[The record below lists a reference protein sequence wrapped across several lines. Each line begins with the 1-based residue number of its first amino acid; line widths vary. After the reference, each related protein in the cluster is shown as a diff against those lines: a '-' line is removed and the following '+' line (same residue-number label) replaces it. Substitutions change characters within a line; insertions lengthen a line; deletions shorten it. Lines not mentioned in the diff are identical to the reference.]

1 MTEKKNSKFLAALFA
16 SAMMFVQPAQA
27 NDITVNDEASLN
39 SALESSTYTRIFFE
53 NEIDVT
59 SPAGLPLWSG
69 KTLIGGQNGGMNI
82 LNLGNNMSYFLWNT
96 ENYFNLE
103 YIKFKNANF
112 TVEQPITVTSLN
124 CEYDGSGNTQDSSL
138 YTISGS
144 MASFTSNGKN
154 TFSNYTKA
162 QNGGVFNIGDS
173 RYADNNELHLNSDTF
188 NNNASSEKGGA
199 IAYMGYENVT
209 SDHNIL
215 EVAETSFNKNKSANG
230 GAIYSQYAYEM
241 DIKST
246 VNGSSSFKNNEAT
259 KNGGAI
265 YNIGSKTF
273 NIAGYNNEENKV
285 IFGGNT
291 AGSKGGAIYNE
302 NSNLT
307 ISNSIFEG
315 NQTTGD
321 DGGAIYNNSRESET
335 LKISDSTFTTN
346 QSKGFGGAISMASGN
361 LELENTDFA
370 GNSGYGGGAL
380 YVEQSVNKTT
390 ITGGTFKDN
399 FTRTGNGGVIY
410 DESYGTSTVSDAK
423 FEKNSANQI
432 SGVGGAIY
440 KSNGTLNI
448 QNTEFNINSAQKGGA
463 IYNYSDIFASNDV
476 NFTGNFSETSGGA
489 IHNTSNS
496 TSTITGGTF
505 EGNEAINGDGG
516 AIFDESYN
524 ATTISNATFKNNMA
538 TEACG
543 GAIYRQNGSLDL
555 TSTNFIGNSAKRG
568 GAIYN
573 DAETVNIKANGKDV
587 LFDGNKA
594 TELEA
599 TSDIY
604 NSGTVKLV
612 ADKTHSITFNG
623 NIGTDENETGTI
635 NISSSNTG
643 TINFNGIVS
652 YQDITLNNGTLVL
665 GQNATAGRTNYFDN
679 VSLTLNGGTLS
690 SANNFIDNITIDNL
704 NVVGDANFTFDIS
717 LDSEEGTS
725 DFFQIGSYLGNTK
738 LNIGKLNI
746 IAGMADGQTRSKI
759 KFSNQARLD
768 TIIDEINKRISFG
781 GVNYDVYLENN
792 ILTILREGTAI
803 DFAHAVI
810 DTYDEKTYTIG
821 DIDEIVSWVND
832 DNTLK
837 GKKLT
842 LNGGSNGKVI
852 KGETSSVYGIT
863 LGVDADGNAQEF
875 VVEDVASYENFY
887 VGIRNNGG
895 KVTIKNSTLQNNKS
909 TAEQKG
915 DIYFYGG
922 AIHNDA
928 GTVDLEDS
936 NFIKNSTTTKGG
948 AIYSKSGTLNI
959 KNTNFTENTSIDGGA
974 LYLTEGASATI
985 EGGTVEGNES
995 TSNGGAIYNDGAGTI
1010 KITGTEFKNNKSE
1023 RQEGGAIYNDGGNL
1037 EISDATFSDNNC
1049 SNNGG
1054 AIYHGSGIAN
1064 IDNTKFTNNKG
1075 DYGSG
1080 AIYNGDAATMTVSNS
1095 SFEGNISSSFGGA
1108 IKNDGSL
1115 TIENTSFKNNTSN
1128 YGGGAIYNY
1137 SNTTM
1142 TISNSSFEDNKTTQ
1156 GYGGA
1161 IANFGDLTIENT
1173 NFINNTSNT
1182 NGGAIYNSNNLTIK
1196 ATGGNEVEFTGNKS
1210 TSNEHTNGIYNT
1222 GDLYLTADDTSSITF
1237 NDNIGGDIGGSKYGI
1252 HITEDNTGTI
1262 NFNNKITNQSIYL
1275 NGGTL
1280 ALGQNASVRTTD
1292 YFENVDLTLNGGT
1305 FSMKNDRID
1314 EVTVYNLTIGDNNP
1328 NFTFD
1333 VNISNIAGESDK
1345 IIVDN
1350 AFNKNENGSL
1360 KLGPLNILAGMADD
1374 QIRSDMEFSNKDI
1387 NAVIDEVNKHIT
1399 YDGITYD
1406 IYAEGNK
1413 IIVMR
1418 GGYAIDFAHAI
1429 LDDTNLERTYQIP
1442 NAGENVTDWLNGDN
1456 KLVGSKFQLLGG
1468 NGTKTIQ
1475 GNNIEGIIIGTYNGS
1490 PQNYIVKDVDSY
1502 TGFYSAIINNG
1513 GIVDLTNTT
1522 FNNNNSPYDGGA
1534 IQNNSGTVN
1543 INNGVIFKGNN
1554 ATYNGGAIYNGENG
1568 TINFNLTN
1576 AGDSVKFENNVNGDI
1591 YNKGT
1596 VNFNGEGEV
1605 SFTSGI
1611 FGTVNSSMVN
1621 NGAKVSLSSTK
1632 SDYEGEYIQNS
1643 GTTTFL
1649 NQFKKGT
1656 TIINGG
1662 NVNWLADCDY
1672 WTKVTFNGGKLYI
1685 GSAGNNATFD
1695 VGTNS
1700 SIDGAELVYI
1710 NDGSTLFIEN
1720 DTKIG
1725 NIQGNGNFKVK
1736 YRTITIDD
1744 NSTLDSDLK
1753 MNISASTV
1761 KFEGTSERQT
1771 GSILGTLAQDTVTL
1785 DNAQYLFENTTITPD
1800 ITVDGTKLSGV
1811 WTTGD
1816 VNLNGQIT
1824 STGGGYVINE
1834 GNLTVSGNQSGFKGS
1849 FYQDRENTKTTINDS
1864 SYMFGGEKNIEK
1876 SELIVSG
1883 GTVNYD
1889 KVHLG
1894 KDAKLSQTITS
1905 TDVGILNSNVLNFTS
1920 SGAKAEFKSSGVV
1933 GNISLGAGIGN
1944 GQDNTI
1950 SFDNVKV
1957 SLADK
1962 NYVGKTLYDFKNSE
1976 INLIDGTGNLNNYV
1990 FDNIKTDNTKLD
2002 FNLKINR
2009 DDGNGNTIS
2018 TDNVTVNTSDTQKF
2032 ELGDVYITGEENG
2045 QLGDYTATGNLVDGN
2060 AELNEPSS
2068 PIWAGATTSW
2078 TYKIVLDGKQ
2088 KVKMAIEDYS
2098 DENTLNDMNKQGGK
2112 RFFQFSEGDTRDYH
2126 IGSSLEET
2134 ASGEFLVRGDNKNV
2148 ISGAIVDQTGALTGA
2163 NGDLFKLNN
2172 ETKLTIDN
2180 VTIKDATQVAKV
2192 NNDNAELNI
2201 QNTDIVKNGGSTAST
2216 LDVVKGTANISSSTF
2231 SENTTVAN
2239 GGAITSSGVLNIDN
2253 TKFNK
2258 NEATGTTNPATEGFG
2273 GAINSNGT
2281 TTIANSEFTENTA
2294 TISGGAIANSGTLN
2308 IDNTKFTKNEA
2319 KRTYATGTT
2328 TAFGQGGAIAHEK
2341 GTTTIKNSIFN
2352 ENKAY
2357 KHGGAIYAEEGTL
2370 TLENTEFTGNKT
2382 SYSGGAISTGE
2393 DENKDI
2399 TIDIK
2404 NSSFKNNTANEFAGA
2419 IYNYKGKLN
2428 IADSTFENN
2437 STMDNA
2443 AGAIY
2448 NNSGDATITN
2458 TDFIGN
2464 TALGDGSMYGGSAG
2478 GAISNTGNLNIIG
2491 GKFDSNKGYLGGA
2504 LYNNGNASILDT
2516 LFIGNEATST
2526 LNPNANGG
2534 AIKNASNLTITDASF
2549 SSNKASNGRGGAIYN
2564 TDDEGAV
2571 ATVNII
2577 AENKDVIFNDN
2588 VDSTGSNAIYNEATG
2603 SGVEINLNAGSSDIV
2618 FEDAIDGGTANI
2630 DKQII
2635 NINKDNGSAPTEG
2648 YVEFDNVVK
2657 NNTVNLY
2664 NGILTFD
2671 DAGNFDS
2678 SVLFNVNGGSVD
2690 LVNDNIQN
2698 VNLGNVTLNSDMNL
2712 YIDGNF
2718 ETKELDTIT
2727 ADGFTS
2733 NGNFINIAG
2742 INLLEPTE
2750 EKAFRISPLGT
2761 FADET
2766 VKNSVAAAI
2775 KYTGGEIVY
2784 SPIYKYNVSYD
2795 PTSAMLNFGLQSDNP
2810 SENFN
2815 PAVLSSSVGAQLGSY
2830 LNQINIYEQAFSNMD
2845 LMMIMTKEQ
2854 RNAMKYA
2861 NKYASQGTGNGGV
2874 ITFSPNQIPEQNKG
2888 MWFRPYTTFEN
2899 VNLSKGPNVKNI
2911 AYGSLF
2917 GGDTGL
2923 IELGHGWDMVASA
2936 YAAYNGS
2943 NQNYDGVTIT
2953 QNGGSLGVSGAWYK
2967 GNFYTGLTAN
2977 VGANAA
2983 EASSM
2988 YGKEDYTML
2997 ATGIASKSGYNF
3009 ELANGRFIIQPNFL
3023 MSYTFVNTFDY
3034 TNAAGVKITSD
3045 PLNAIQIAPGVKL
3058 IGNLKNGWQPYLG
3071 VQMIWNI
3078 MDRTKFYANNV
3089 SLPNM
3094 SVDPYVQYGV
3104 GVQKKIG
3111 ERFTGFGQAM
3121 LRNGGR
3127 NGVALQFGFR
3137 WSL

>member
-27 NDITVNDEASLN
+27 NDITVNDEATLE
-39 SALESSTYTRIFFE
+39 SALENGNYTRIFLG
-53 NEIDVT
+53 NDIDVT

-69 KTLIGGQNGGMNI
+69 KTLIGGDKNDMKT
-82 LNLGNNMSYFLWNT
+82 LSLGNNMSYFLWDA

-103 YIKFKNANF
+103 YIKIKDGNF
-112 TVEQPITVTSLN
+112 TINQPITVTSLN

-173 RYADNNELHLNSDTF
+173 QYADNNELHLNADTF
-188 NNNASSEKGGA
+188 NDNTSSEKGGA
-199 IAYMGYENVT
+199 IAYMGYQNVIG
-209 SDHNIL
+209 DHNIL
-215 EVAETSFNKNKSANG
+215 EVAETSFNTNKSADG

-273 NIAGYNNEENKV
+273 NITGYNNDETGEINKV

-307 ISNSIFEG
+307 ISNSVFES

-361 LELENTDFA
+361 LELKDTDFA

-380 YVEQSVNKTT
+380 YVKQSVNKTT

-410 DESYGTSTVSDAK
+410 DESYKTTTVSDAK

-432 SGVGGAIY
+432 SGAGGAIY
-440 KSNGTLNI
+440 KANGTLNI
-448 QNTEFNINSAQKGGA
+448 QNTEFNTNSAKAGGA

-555 TSTNFIGNSAKRG
+555 TNTNFIGNSAKRG

-573 DAETVNIKANGKDV
+573 AEETVNIKANGKDV

-623 NIGTDENETGTI
+623 NIGTDENEKGTI

-652 YQDITLNNGTLVL
+652 YQNITLNKGTLVL

-725 DFFQIGSYLGNTK
+725 DFFQIGSYFGNTK

-759 KFSNQARLD
+759 KFSNQARLS

-792 ILTILREGTAI
+792 ILTVLREGTAI

-810 DTYDEKTYTIG
+810 DTQDEKTYTIG
-821 DIDEIVSWVND
+821 NTDEIVSWVND

-842 LNGGSNGKVI
+842 LKGGSNGKVI
-852 KGETSSVYGIT
+852 KGETSSVYGIS

-936 NFIKNSTTTKGG
+936 NFTKNSTTTKGG

-959 KNTNFTENTSIDGGA
+959 KNTNFTENTSVNGGA

-985 EGGTVEGNES
+985 DSGVFDGNK
-995 TSNGGAIYNDGAGTI
+995 SNGYGGAIYNNGTGTI
-1010 KITGTEFKNNKSE
+1010 KITGTEFKNSYAFT
-1023 RQEGGAIYNDGGNL
+1023 EGGAIYNDGGTL
-1037 EISDATFSDNNC
+1037 EISDAKFSDNTGDNG
-1049 SNNGG
+1049 GG
-1054 AIYHGSGIAN
+1054 AIYHNSGIAT
-1064 IDNTKFTNNKG
+1064 IDKTTFTNNKG
-1075 DYGSG
+1075 EYGSG
-1080 AIYNGDAATMTVSNS
+1080 AIYNGSGATMKITNS
-1095 SFEGNISSSFGGA
+1095 SFEGNNTTNSNGGA
-1108 IKNDGSL
+1108 IKNYGTL
-1115 TIENTSFKNNTSN
+1115 TLENTSFKNNTAQ
-1128 YGGGAIYNY
+1128 Y
-1137 SNTTM
+1137 
-1142 TISNSSFEDNKTTQ
+1142 
-1156 GYGGA
+1156 
-1161 IANFGDLTIENT
+1161 
-1173 NFINNTSNT
+1173 
-1182 NGGAIYNSNNLTIK
+1182 NGGAIYNNNDLTIK
-1196 ATGGNEVEFTGNKS
+1196 ASGGNEVEFTDNKAS
-1210 TSNEHTNGIYNT
+1210 FEESNGIYNS
-1222 GDLYLTADDTSSITF
+1222 GFLYLTADDTSSITF
-1237 NDNIGGDIGGSKYGI
+1237 NDNIGGAGNIY
-1252 HITEDNTGTI
+1252 ITADNKGTI
-1262 NFNNKITNQSIYL
+1262 NFNNKITTQSIHL
-1275 NGGTL
+1275 LSGTL
-1280 ALGQNASVRTTD
+1280 ALGQNASAGRTD
-1292 YFENVDLTLNGGT
+1292 YFDTVSLTLNGGT
-1305 FSMKNDRID
+1305 FSTKNKYID
-1314 EVTVYNLTIGDNNP
+1314 EVTVENLTISLGNP
-1328 NFTFD
+1328 NYMFD
-1333 VNISNIAGESDK
+1333 VDISNIAGESDK
-1345 IIVDN
+1345 IIVN
-1350 AFNKNENGSL
+1350 NTFNKDLNGSL

-1374 QIRSDMEFSNKDI
+1374 QIRSDIEFSNQDI
-1387 NAVIDEVNKHIT
+1387 NTVIDEVNKHIT
-1399 YDGITYD
+1399 YDGKKYD

-1429 LDDTNLERTYQIP
+1429 LDDTNIERTYQIP
-1442 NAGENVTDWLNGDN
+1442 NAGENVTDWLRGDN
-1456 KLVGSKFQLLGG
+1456 KLVGKKFQLLGG

-1475 GNNIEGIIIGTYNGS
+1475 GNNIEGIIIGTYKGS

-1513 GIVDLTNTT
+1513 GVVDITNTT

-1543 INNGVIFKGNN
+1543 INNGVTFTGNK
-1554 ATYNGGAIYNGENG
+1554 ATYNGGAIYNGEKG

-1591 YNKGT
+1591 YNAGT

-1621 NGAKVSLSSTK
+1621 NGAKVSFSSTK

-1643 GTTTFL
+1643 GKTTFL

-1656 TIINGG
+1656 TTINGG
-1662 NVNWLADCDY
+1662 DVNWLADCDY

-1695 VGTNS
+1695 VGINS

-1720 DTKIG
+1720 NTKIG

-1736 YRTITIDD
+1736 YKTITIDD
-1744 NSTLDSDLK
+1744 NSTLDSNLK
-1753 MNISASTV
+1753 MNLSDSTV

-1771 GSILGTLAQDTVTL
+1771 GSILGRLAQDNVTL

-1800 ITVDGTKLSGV
+1800 ITVDGKKLSGV
-1811 WTTGD
+1811 RTTGD

-1864 SYMFGGEKNIEK
+1864 GNMFGGDKNIEK

-1883 GTVNYD
+1883 GSLNYD
-1889 KVHLG
+1889 KVNLG
-1894 KDAKLSQTITS
+1894 KDAKLSQTLT
-1905 TDVGILNSNVLNFTS
+1905 TDAANELNSNIIKFTED
-1920 SGAKAEFKSSGVV
+1920 GARAEFVSNGSVR
-1933 GNISLGAGIGN
+1933 NISLKSGIDN
-1944 GQDNTI
+1944 GKTNTI
-1950 SFDNVKV
+1950 AFDNLKV

-1962 NYVGKTLYDFKNSE
+1962 NYNGKTQYEFKNSE
-1976 INLIDGTGNLNNYV
+1976 INLIDGTGQTNDYV
-1990 FDNIKTDNTKLD
+1990 IGNVSATDTKLS
-2002 FNLKINR
+2002 FNLGINR
-2009 DDGNGNTIS
+2009 NDGNGNTIT
-2018 TDNVTVNTSDTQKF
+2018 TDSLTINSSDLQKF
-2032 ELGDVYITGEENG
+2032 DIGDIFITGEENG
-2045 QLGDYTATGNLVDGN
+2045 QRGDYTATDNLLNGN
-2060 AELNEPSS
+2060 AELNDPTS
-2068 PIWAGATTSW
+2068 PVIIGATTSW

-2112 RFFQFSEGDTRDYH
+2112 RFFHFTEGDTRDYH

-2134 ASGEFLVRGDNKNV
+2134 ASGEFSVRGDNKNV
-2148 ISGAIVDQTGALTGA
+2148 ISGAIVDSTGALTGA

-2180 VTIKDATQVAKV
+2180 VTIKDATQVASV
-2192 NNDNAELNI
+2192 NNDNAVLNI
-2201 QNTDIVKNGGSTAST
+2201 KNSNIVSNGGNSITV
-2216 LDVVKGTANISSSTF
+2216 DVVKGTANITSSTF
-2231 SENTTVAN
+2231 SENTNTAKGGAVAN
-2239 GGAITSSGVLNIDN
+2239 SGTLNIDN
-2253 TKFNK
+2253 SKFNK
-2258 NEATGTTNPATEGFG
+2258 NESTGMTSATSEGYG
-2273 GAINSNGT
+2273 GAVNNDGT
-2281 TTIANSEFTENTA
+2281 ATIVNSEFTENTA
-2294 TISGGAIANSGTLN
+2294 IRKGGAIANSGTLN
-2308 IDNTKFTKNEA
+2308 VDGTTFTNNEA
-2319 KRTYATGTT
+2319 IAMGY
-2328 TAFGQGGAIAHEK
+2328 GGAIAHEK
-2341 GTTTIKNSIFN
+2341 GTTTVKNSIFKD
-2352 ENKAY
+2352 NKAY
-2357 KHGGAIYAEEGTL
+2357 KFGGAIYAEEGAL

-2393 DENKDI
+2393 DETKNI

-2404 NSSFKNNTANEFAGA
+2404 NSSFKNNTASDFAGA

-2428 IADSTFENN
+2428 IADSTFESNN
-2437 STMDNA
+2437 AMGNP

-2448 NNSGDATITN
+2448 NNGGDATITN
-2458 TDFIGN
+2458 TDFVGN
-2464 TALGDGSMYGGSAG
+2464 LATGEGSMFGGSAG
-2478 GAISNTGNLNIIG
+2478 GAIANIGNLDVVG
-2491 GKFDSNKGYLGGA
+2491 GKFDSNKAYIGGA
-2504 LYNNGNASILDT
+2504 LYNSGNASFKDT
-2516 LFIGNEATST
+2516 LFISNEATST
-2526 LNPNANGG
+2526 LYSDANGG
-2534 AIKNASNLTITDASF
+2534 AIKNTSNLTLTDVTF
-2549 SSNKASNGRGGAIYN
+2549 SDNIASNGRGGAIYN
-2564 TDDEGAV
+2564 TDDNGSV

-2577 AENKDVIFNDN
+2577 AENKDVIFSGNT
-2588 VDSTGSNAIYNEATG
+2588 DSEGSSAIYNEAKG
-2603 SGVEINLNAGSSDIV
+2603 NGVEINLNAGSKDII
-2618 FEDAIDGGTANI
+2618 FEDAIDGGKANI

-2635 NINKDNGSAPTEG
+2635 NINKANGSAPTDG

-2664 NGILTFD
+2664 NGILSFD
-2671 DAGNFDS
+2671 ESGSFDS
-2678 SVLFNVNGGSVD
+2678 SVLFNVNGGSID

-2698 VNLGNVTLNSDMNL
+2698 VNLGKLTLNSDLNL
-2712 YIDGNF
+2712 YLDGNF
-2718 ETKELDTIT
+2718 ATQQLDTIT

-2733 NGNFINIAG
+2733 NGKFINVAG
-2742 INLLEPTE
+2742 INIMEPTE
-2750 EKAFRISPLGT
+2750 EKSFSISPLGT
-2761 FADET
+2761 FSDEA
-2766 VKNSVAAAI
+2766 VKNAVASAI
-2775 KYTGGEIVY
+2775 KYTGGPISY
-2784 SPIYKYNVSYD
+2784 SPIYKYNVTYD
-2795 PTSAMLNFGLQSDNP
+2795 PTTTMLNFARGGGDSSD
-2810 SENFN
+2810 FN
-2815 PAVLSSSVGAQLGSY
+2815 PAVLSSSVGAQMGSY

-2845 LMMIMTKEQ
+2845 LMMIMPREQ

-2861 NKYASQGTGNGGV
+2861 NKYASQGTGNGGI
-2874 ITFSPNQIPEQNKG
+2874 ITFSPNQIPEEDKG
-2888 MWFRPYTTFEN
+2888 LWFRPYTTFEN
-2899 VNLSKGPNVKNI
+2899 VDLNKGPNVKNI

-2977 VGANAA
+2977 VGANVAD
-2983 EASSM
+2983 ASSM
-2988 YGKEDYTML
+2988 YGKEDFTML
-2997 ATGIASKSGYNF
+2997 ATGVASKTGYNI
-3009 ELANGRFIIQPNFL
+3009 ELANGKFIIQPNFL

-3045 PLNAIQIAPGVKL
+3045 PLHAIQIAPGIKL
-3058 IGNLKNGWQPYLG
+3058 IGNLKNGWQPYIG

-3078 MDRTKFYANNV
+3078 MDKSKFYANDV

-3104 GVQKKIG
+3104 GLQKKIG

-3121 LRNGGR
+3121 MRNGGR

>member
-1 MTEKKNSKFLAALFA
+1 
-16 SAMMFVQPAQA
+16 
-27 NDITVNDEASLN
+27 
-39 SALESSTYTRIFFE
+39 
-53 NEIDVT
+53 
-59 SPAGLPLWSG
+59 
-69 KTLIGGQNGGMNI
+69 
-82 LNLGNNMSYFLWNT
+82 
-96 ENYFNLE
+96 
-103 YIKFKNANF
+103 
-112 TVEQPITVTSLN
+112 
-124 CEYDGSGNTQDSSL
+124 
-138 YTISGS
+138 
-144 MASFTSNGKN
+144 
-154 TFSNYTKA
+154 
-162 QNGGVFNIGDS
+162 
-173 RYADNNELHLNSDTF
+173 
-188 NNNASSEKGGA
+188 
-199 IAYMGYENVT
+199 
-209 SDHNIL
+209 
-215 EVAETSFNKNKSANG
+215 
-230 GAIYSQYAYEM
+230 M

-246 VNGSSSFKNNEAT
+246 VDGNSSFTGNEASE
-259 KNGGAI
+259 NGGAI
-265 YNIGSKTF
+265 YNRGSKTF
-273 NIAGYNNEENKV
+273 SISGYYNEAQPDNTKKI
-285 IFGGNT
+285 IFEGNT

-307 ISNSIFEG
+307 ISNSVFES

-321 DGGAIYNNSRESET
+321 DGGAIYNNTRESET

-361 LELENTDFA
+361 LELKDTDFA
-370 GNSGYGGGAL
+370 ANSGYGGGAL
-380 YVEQSVNKTT
+380 YIESSVKETT

-410 DESYGTSTVSDAK
+410 DESYGTSTISDAK

-432 SGVGGAIY
+432 SGAGGAIY
-440 KSNGTLNI
+440 KANGTLNI
-448 QNTEFNINSAQKGGA
+448 QNTEFNTNSAKAGGA

-555 TSTNFIGNSAKRG
+555 TNTNFIGNSAKRG

-573 DAETVNIKANGKDV
+573 AEETVNIKANGKDV

-623 NIGTDENETGTI
+623 NIGTDENEKGTI

-652 YQDITLNNGTLVL
+652 YQNITLNKGTLVL

-690 SANNFIDNITIDNL
+690 SANNFIDKITIDNL
-704 NVVGDANFTFDIS
+704 NVVEDANFTFDIS

-725 DFFQIGSYLGNTK
+725 DFFQIGSFFGNTK

-759 KFSNQARLD
+759 KFSNQARLS

-792 ILTILREGTAI
+792 ILTVLREGTAI

-810 DTYDEKTYTIG
+810 DTQDEKTYTIG
-821 DIDEIVSWVND
+821 NTDEIVSWVND

-842 LNGGSNGKVI
+842 LKGGSNGKVI
-852 KGETSSVYGIT
+852 KGETSSVEGIS
-863 LGVDADGNAQEF
+863 LGVDEDGNAQEF

-895 KVTIKNSTLQNNKS
+895 KVTIKNSTLQKNES

-928 GTVDLEDS
+928 GSVDIENS
-936 NFIKNSTTTKGG
+936 NFTENNTTTKGG
-948 AIYSKSGTLNI
+948 AIYSKSGILNI
-959 KNTNFTENTSIDGGA
+959 KDTNFTGNTSYDGGA

-985 EGGTVEGNES
+985 EGGVFDGNKAYLGYTGS
-995 TSNGGAIYNDGAGTI
+995 RGGAIYNNGTGTI
-1010 KITGTEFKNNKSE
+1010 KITGTEFKNSYAYK
-1023 RQEGGAIYNDGGNL
+1023 EGGAIYNDGGTL
-1037 EISDATFSDNNC
+1037 EISDAKFSDNTGANG
-1049 SNNGG
+1049 GG
-1054 AIYHGSGIAN
+1054 AIYNESGIAT
-1064 IDNTKFTNNKG
+1064 IDKTTFTNNKG
-1075 DYGSG
+1075 EYGTG
-1080 AIYNGDAATMTVSNS
+1080 AIYNASGATMKITNS
-1095 SFEGNISSSFGGA
+1095 SFEGNNTTDSNGGA
-1108 IKNDGSL
+1108 IKNYGTL
-1115 TIENTSFKNNTSN
+1115 TLENTSFKNNTAQ
-1128 YGGGAIYNY
+1128 Y
-1137 SNTTM
+1137 
-1142 TISNSSFEDNKTTQ
+1142 
-1156 GYGGA
+1156 
-1161 IANFGDLTIENT
+1161 
-1173 NFINNTSNT
+1173 
-1182 NGGAIYNSNNLTIK
+1182 NGGAIYNNNNLTIK
-1196 ATGGNEVEFTGNKS
+1196 ATGGNEVEFTDNKAS
-1210 TSNEHTNGIYNT
+1210 FEESNGIYNS
-1222 GDLYLTADDTSSITF
+1222 GFLYLTADDTSSITF
-1237 NDNIGGDIGGSKYGI
+1237 NDNIGGAGNIY
-1252 HITEDNTGTI
+1252 ITNDNKGTI
-1262 NFNNKITNQSIYL
+1262 NFNNKITTQSIHL

-1280 ALGQNASVRTTD
+1280 ALGQNASAGRTD
-1292 YFENVDLTLNGGT
+1292 YFDTVSLTLNGGT
-1305 FSMKNDRID
+1305 FSTKNKYID
-1314 EVTVYNLTIGDNNP
+1314 EVTVENLTISLGNP
-1328 NFTFD
+1328 NYMFD
-1333 VNISNIAGESDK
+1333 VDISNIAGESDK
-1345 IIVDN
+1345 IIVN
-1350 AFNKNENGSL
+1350 NTFNKDLNGSL

-1374 QIRSDMEFSNKDI
+1374 QIRSDIEFSNQDI
-1387 NAVIDEVNKHIT
+1387 NTVIDEVNKHIT
-1399 YDGITYD
+1399 YDGKKYD

-1429 LDDTNLERTYQIP
+1429 LDDTNIERTYQIP
-1442 NAGENVTDWLNGDN
+1442 NAGENVTDWLRGDN
-1456 KLVGSKFQLLGG
+1456 KLVGKKFQLLGG

-1475 GNNIEGIIIGTYNGS
+1475 GNNIEGIIIGTYKGS
-1490 PQNYIVKDVDSY
+1490 QQNYIVKDVDSY

-1513 GIVDLTNTT
+1513 GVVDITNTT

-1543 INNGVIFKGNN
+1543 INNGVTFTGNK
-1554 ATYNGGAIYNGENG
+1554 ATYNGGAIYNGEKG

-1591 YNKGT
+1591 YNAGT

-1621 NGAKVSLSSTK
+1621 NGAKVSFSSTK

-1643 GTTTFL
+1643 GMTTFL

-1662 NVNWLADCDY
+1662 DVNWLADCDY
-1672 WTKVTFNGGKLYI
+1672 WTKVIFNGGKLYI
-1685 GSAGNNATFD
+1685 GAAGNNATFD

-1720 DTKIG
+1720 NTKIG

-1744 NSTLDSDLK
+1744 NSTLDSNLK
-1753 MNISASTV
+1753 MNISDSTV

-1771 GSILGTLAQDTVTL
+1771 GSILGRLAQDNVTL
-1785 DNAQYLFENTTITPD
+1785 DNAQYLFENTTITPN
-1800 ITVDGTKLSGV
+1800 ITVDGTELSGV
-1811 WTTGD
+1811 LTTGD

-1864 SYMFGGEKNIEK
+1864 GNMFGGEKNIEK

-1883 GTVNYD
+1883 GSLNYD
-1889 KVHLG
+1889 KVNLG
-1894 KDAKLSQTITS
+1894 KDAKLSQTLT
-1905 TDVGILNSNVLNFTS
+1905 TDAANELNSNILKFTED
-1920 SGAKAEFKSSGVV
+1920 GARAEFVSNGSVR
-1933 GNISLGAGIGN
+1933 NISLKSGIDN
-1944 GQDNTI
+1944 GKTNTI
-1950 SFDNVKV
+1950 AFDNIKV

-1962 NYVGKTLYDFKNSE
+1962 NYNGKTQYEFKNSE
-1976 INLIDGTGNLNNYV
+1976 INLIDGTGQTNDYV
-1990 FDNIKTDNTKLD
+1990 IDNVSATDTKLS
-2002 FNLKINR
+2002 FNLGINR
-2009 DDGNGNTIS
+2009 NDGNGNTIT
-2018 TDNVTVNTSDTQKF
+2018 TDSLTINSSDLQKF
-2032 ELGDVYITGEENG
+2032 DIGDIFITGEENG
-2045 QLGDYTATGNLVDGN
+2045 QRGDYTATGNLLNGN
-2060 AELNEPSS
+2060 AELNDPTS
-2068 PIWAGATTSW
+2068 PVIIGATTSW

-2112 RFFQFSEGDTRDYH
+2112 RFFHFTEGDTRDYH

-2134 ASGEFLVRGDNKNV
+2134 ASGEFSVRGDNKNV
-2148 ISGAIVDQTGALTGA
+2148 ISGAIVDSTGALTGE

-2180 VTIKDATQVAKV
+2180 VTIKDATQVASV
-2192 NNDNAELNI
+2192 NNDNAVLNI
-2201 QNTDIVKNGGSTAST
+2201 KNSNIVSNGGNSITV
-2216 LDVVKGTANISSSTF
+2216 DVVKGTANIENSTF
-2231 SENTTVAN
+2231 DTN
-2239 GGAITSSGVLNIDN
+2239 GGGLSGGVIGNRDTLNVAGSKFTGNGAII
-2253 TKFNK
+2253 
-2258 NEATGTTNPATEGFG
+2258 FG
-2273 GAINSNGT
+2273 GAIANAGTADISGTIFEKNTAQGGGGAIFNDAGGNMTISNNSKFSENEASAGGTIVNAGNLNVDGTAFTKNKATGPKQSPALGYGGAIETSGT
-2281 TTIANSEFTENTA
+2281 TTVTNSEFTENTA
-2294 TISGGAIANSGTLN
+2294 TYYGGAIANSGTLN
-2308 IDNTKFTKNEA
+2308 IENTVFEKNEA
-2319 KRTYATGTT
+2319 LKTYAPGTT
-2328 TAFGQGGAIAHEK
+2328 NAFGQGGAIAHEK

-2393 DENKDI
+2393 EENKDI

-2404 NSSFKNNTANEFAGA
+2404 NSSFKNNTANDFAGA

-2448 NNSGDATITN
+2448 NNGGDATITN

-2464 TALGDGSMYGGSAG
+2464 TALGATYGGYAG
-2478 GAISNTGNLNIIG
+2478 GAIFNTGNLDIIG
-2491 GKFDSNKGYLGGA
+2491 GKFDSNQGYLGGA
-2504 LYNNGNASILDT
+2504 LYNSGNASILDT

-2526 LNPNANGG
+2526 LNPKANGG
-2534 AIKNASNLTITDASF
+2534 AIKNVSNLTITDASF

-2603 SGVEINLNAGSSDIV
+2603 SGVEINLNAGSKDII

-2635 NINKDNGSAPTEG
+2635 NINKANGSAPTNG
-2648 YVEFDNVVK
+2648 YVEFYNVVK

-2664 NGILTFD
+2664 NGILSFD
-2671 DAGNFDS
+2671 ESGSFDS
-2678 SVLFNVNGGSVD
+2678 SVLFNVNGGSID

-2698 VNLGNVTLNSDMNL
+2698 VNLGKLTLNSDLNL
-2712 YIDGNF
+2712 YLDGNF
-2718 ETKELDTIT
+2718 ATQQLDTIT

-2733 NGNFINIAG
+2733 NGKFINVAG
-2742 INLLEPTE
+2742 INIMEPTE
-2750 EKAFRISPLGT
+2750 EKSFSISPLGT
-2761 FADET
+2761 FSDEA
-2766 VKNSVAAAI
+2766 VKNTVASAI
-2775 KYTGGEIVY
+2775 KYTGGPISY
-2784 SPIYKYNVSYD
+2784 SPIYKYNVTYD
-2795 PTSAMLNFGLQSDNP
+2795 PTTTMLNFARGGGDSSD
-2810 SENFN
+2810 FN
-2815 PAVLSSSVGAQLGSY
+2815 PTVLSSSVGAQMGSY

-2845 LMMIMTKEQ
+2845 LMMIMPREQ

-2874 ITFSPNQIPEQNKG
+2874 ITFSPNQIPEEDKG
-2888 MWFRPYTTFEN
+2888 LWFRPYTTFEN
-2899 VNLSKGPNVKNI
+2899 VDLNKGPNVKNI

-2977 VGANAA
+2977 VGANVAD
-2983 EASSM
+2983 ASSM
-2988 YGKEDYTML
+2988 YGKEDFTML
-2997 ATGIASKSGYNF
+2997 ATGVASKTGYNI
-3009 ELANGRFIIQPNFL
+3009 ELANGKFIIQPNFL
-3023 MSYTFVNTFDY
+3023 MYYTFVNTFDY

-3045 PLNAIQIAPGVKL
+3045 PLHAIQIAPGIKL
-3058 IGNLKNGWQPYLG
+3058 IGNLKNGWQPYIG

-3078 MDRTKFYANNV
+3078 MDKSKFYANDV

-3104 GVQKKIG
+3104 GLQKKIG

-3121 LRNGGR
+3121 MRNGGR